1 MDNLHNDISVECLAE
16 EQANFC
22 RVFSNARRIQ
32 ILWALMDREL
42 SVGAVAEAVN
52 SSVQNVS
59 QHLSKMKEYNIVSSR
74 RVGQTIYYRVERQA
88 VADNCSGLNRDI
100 GSGNYK
106 EISFKRKTY
115 KEFKNDN
122 S

>member
-59 QHLSKMKEYNIVSSR
+59 QHLSKMKEYDLVSSR
-74 RVGQTIYYRVERQA
+74 REGRTIYYHVERGA
-88 VADNCSGLNRDI
+88 VEKNCLGLHKANNP
-100 GSGNYK
+100 GN
-106 EISFKRKTY
+106 
-115 KEFKNDN
+115 
-122 S
+122 